1 MSEQRS
7 WPPPLSEARAVQVK
21 TVVMAEV
28 RRAPAAAAGRHRRRF
43 LAVIA
48 TVVEVLLMGAGAAA
62 AYLRFAAPD
71 EPNLGY
77 CSPSVSLDPAV
88 WGQLAFGAVP
98 DVNGNQSA
106 FEAIDACTA
115 MWRAGIVTAPDQTGV
130 PPELTACVVEGSLVV
145 FPDDETVCARLG
157 VPQPRP

>member
-1 MSEQRS
+1 MSDLGS
-7 WPPPLSEARAVQVK
+7 WPPPLSDARAAQIK

-28 RRAPAAAAGRHRRRF
+28 RLAPTSVRHRRRI

-48 TVVEVLLMGAGAAA
+48 AVVAVLLVGAGTAA
-62 AYLRFAAPD
+62 AYLRFASPD

-77 CSPSVSLDPAV
+77 CSPTVSLDSAV

-98 DVNGNQSA
+98 DVDGNQSA
-106 FEAIDACTA
+106 FQAVDACTA
-115 MWRAGIVTAPDQTGV
+115 MWRAGIVTAPDQTGI
-130 PPELTACVVEGSLVV
+130 PPELTACIVDGSLVV
-145 FPDDETVCARLG
+145 FPDDATVCARLG